1 MSRGDRGV
9 AMTSE
14 VDDLAR
20 THLLRADGHEDLCF
34 ALWNPSRGRERTTAL
49 IERLILPQAG
59 DRLLHGNV
67 SFTPQYLERALGEAA
82 ATGCGLAFM
91 HSHPLGH
98 GWQGMSGPDIV
109 AEQTNAGAVYGATEL
124 PLVGLTLAGDAAW
137 SARSWER
144 TAPRTYL
151 RKWCSAVRV
160 VGDRLSV
167 TYMDALAPRPKVTN
181 AQVRTVSAW
190 GENAQADLVRLRVGI
205 VGAGS
210 VGGFVAESLARTGF
224 EDITVIDYDIVEEH
238 NLDRL
243 LYATARD
250 IGAVKV
256 HLLGQHLAS
265 RATADPFRFNPV
277 HAAVYEELGFRA
289 ALDCDVLFSCVDRPW
304 GRHVLN
310 FIASAHLIPV
320 VDGGIYVRRNRFG
333 QLAAADWRAH
343 TATFGRACL
352 QCVGQYDPGLVQVER
367 EGYLDDPTYIERLPE
382 DHELRSR
389 ENVFAFSMACAA
401 QQNLQ
406 MLALA
411 LAPLDQPNPGT
422 QRYHFVGNFMAP
434 PTYAQCTPVC
444 FFRNMVACGD
454 SAGVTVTGPRPPK
467 RTPPSQAL

>member
-1 MSRGDRGV
+1 VSRGGRGV
-9 AMTSE
+9 AMTSY
-14 VDDLAR
+14 VHDLAR
-20 THLLRADGHEDLCF
+20 AHLLRADGQEDLCF

-49 IERLILPQAG
+49 VERLIFPEAG

-67 SFTPQYLERALGEAA
+67 SFTPQYFERALSEAA
-82 ATGCGLAFM
+82 TTGCGLALM
-91 HSHPLGH
+91 HSHPLGQ
-98 GWQGMSGPDIV
+98 GWQGMSPPDVV
-109 AEQTNAGAVYGATEL
+109 AEQTNAGAVYGATDL
-124 PLVGLTLAGDAAW
+124 PFVGLTLSGDAAW
-137 SARSWER
+137 CARFWER

-160 VGDRLSV
+160 VGDRLTV
-167 TYMDALAPRPKVTN
+167 TYMDELAPRPTVTN

-190 GENAQADLVRLRVGI
+190 GEAAQAHLVRLRVGVI
-205 VGAGS
+205 GAGS
-210 VGGFVAESLARTGF
+210 VGGFIGESLARTGF
-224 EDITVIDYDIVEEH
+224 EDITAIDYDFVEEH

-243 LYATARD
+243 LYATHRD
-250 IGAVKV
+250 VGALKV
-256 HLLGQHLAS
+256 RVLGEHLAP
-265 RATADPFRFNPV
+265 RATANPFRFDPV
-277 HAAVYEELGFRA
+277 VAAVYEEPGFRA

-310 FIASAHLIPV
+310 FIANAHLIPV
-320 VDGGIYVRRNRFG
+320 VDGGIHVRRNRHG
-333 QLAAADWRAH
+333 QLAAADWRTH

-382 DHELRSR
+382 DHELRAR

-422 QRYHFVGNFMAP
+422 QRYHFVGNFMADP
-434 PTYAQCTPVC
+434 QFNQCKPGC
-444 FFRNMVACGD
+444 FFRTLVASGD
-454 SAGVTVTGPRPPK
+454 SSSVTVTGPRPPR
-467 RTPPSQAL
+467 RTQPAVII